1 MASLRT
7 TLCRRDVGPIAFNEV
22 LRVRKLLVAI
32 MAIPMLAGVHRAQ
45 AQGSKQG
52 QKFTPEYGESLA
64 VGKPACDLPKVTIDA
79 DFSLFQMPLDAGVIY
94 LPKEF
99 TTQEQR
105 RPSHAQWMAPDRT
118 ILGVRVDSMPIGIMA
133 SGGANFQRSTQCILL
148 IDGRHAVVDRVRIT
162 TEGDTTYV
170 AMIPVFAAS
179 GRVINATIQA
189 PSAERRDEL
198 LARLAKA
205 GVNKQ

>member
-1 MASLRT
+1 M
-7 TLCRRDVGPIAFNEV
+7 NEN
-22 LRVRKLLVAI
+22 LAPGHRSATSRLLAIVAI
-32 MAIPMLAGVHRAQ
+32 ALLASVPRAN
-45 AQGSKQG
+45 AQGPAQG
-52 QKFTPEYGESLA
+52 TKYTPEYGEGIA
-64 VGKPACDLPKVTIDA
+64 AAKPACDLPRVTIDA
-79 DFSLFQMPLDAGVIY
+79 DFSLFQMPLGAGSIY

-99 TTQEQR
+99 TAQQQR
-105 RPSHAQWMAPDRT
+105 RPTNGQWVAPDRT

-133 SGGANFQRSTQCILL
+133 SGGANFQRSPQCILL
-148 IDGRHAVVDRVRIT
+148 IDGRHSVVDRVQIT

-189 PSAERRDEL
+189 HSAERRDEI

-205 GVNKQ
+205 GLNKQ

>member
-1 MASLRT
+1 M
-7 TLCRRDVGPIAFNEV
+7 NEN
-22 LRVRKLLVAI
+22 LLPEHRSATNC
-32 MAIPMLAGVHRAQ
+32 MLAILAVILLAVAPNAK
-45 AQGSKQG
+45 AQGSAQG
-52 QKFTPEYGESLA
+52 KKYTPEYGEGLA
-64 VGKPACDLPKVTIDA
+64 ADKPACALPKVTIDA
-79 DFSLFQMPLDAGVIY
+79 DFSLFLMPLDAGRIY

-99 TTQEQR
+99 TAQQQR
-105 RPSHAQWMAPDRT
+105 RPTNGQWVAPDRT
-118 ILGVRVDSMPIGIMA
+118 ILGVRIDSMPIGIMA
-133 SGGANFQRSTQCILL
+133 SGGANFQRSPQCILL
-148 IDGRHAVVDRVRIT
+148 VDGRHAVVDRVQIT

-179 GRVINATIQA
+179 GRIINATIQA